1 MAVTIS
7 VSGKFEST
15 RFMLYW
21 YEIEVITTLRSQL
34 GGWAECRAGE
44 LNET

>member
-15 RFMLYW
+15 RFRLYW
-21 YEIEVITTLRSQL
+21 CEIEVIEYLAKLTLTL
-34 GGWAECRAGE
+34 D
-44 LNET
+44 